1 MENKNPKISIIIP
14 VYNREKTLKECLN
27 SVLNQ
32 TYQDYEVIL
41 VDNNS
46 TDKTKEIIQEFQKK
60 DKRVKYLFE
69 VKKGAA
75 AARYKGE
82 INAKG
87 EIILMTDSDCIVPY
101 NWVEEMIEPII
112 KNKAVAVQGLKKP
125 AKTKINYWTE
135 HLAEEG
141 RRYFMERLK
150 DNKVGMLDTA
160 NFAIKRDILKKIGYT
175 NPAFYMVNDTEL
187 DVRLK
192 IKGYSIYFKPFEVKH
207 QYVDNSL
214 DMFKKIFLR
223 GFWNAKILKKYK
235 AKKEI
240 LFIPNAID
248 HLHYFIGIG
257 CELVTGNKN
266 FKYNFISGF
275 LWRIGSLCGYITL
288 DDINN

>member
-14 VYNREKTLKECLN
+14 VYNREKTLKECLD

-112 KNKAVAVQGLKKP
+112 KNKAVAVQGLKK
-125 AKTKINYWTE
+125 AAKINYWTE
-135 HLAEEG
+135 YLVEEE
-141 RRYFMERLK
+141 RRRFMERLK

-187 DVRLK
+187 ETRLK
-192 IKGYSIYFKPFEVKH
+192 IKGYNIYFKPFEVKH

-214 DMFKKIFLR
+214 DAFKKFFLR
-223 GFWNAKILKKYK
+223 GFWNAKIIKKYK
-235 AKKEI
+235 AQKEI
-240 LFIPNAID
+240 LFIQNAID
-248 HLHYFIGIG
+248 YLRCFINIG
-257 CELVTGNKN
+257 CELATGSKN

-275 LWRIGSLCGYITL
+275 AWRIGYLCGYITL